1 MPRMNDNDHTELNLT
16 KVNLKEVEYTS
27 GTSIGLKFLLND
39 VTVST
44 VLNYETPNNARDDYQ
59 MLIDMLNAS
68 EGTKKLLNETF
79 SGTYSQYE

>member
-1 MPRMNDNDHTELNLT
+1 MPRMNDNDRTEINLT

-27 GTSIGLKFLLND
+27 GDSIGLKFALND

-44 VLNYETPNNARDDYQ
+44 VLQYDNSSTARDDYQ

-68 EGTKKLLNETF
+68 EGTKKLLQETF
-79 SGTYSQYE
+79 TGGAGA

>member
-16 KVNLKEVEYTS
+16 KVNLKEVEYTT
-27 GTSIGLKFLLND
+27 GTSIGLKFALNE

-44 VLNYETPNNARDDYQ
+44 VLNYDSSNSARDDYQ

-79 SGTYSQYE
+79 TGTYSQYE

>member
-1 MPRMNDNDHTELNLT
+1 MNDNDRTEINLT

-27 GTSIGLKFLLND
+27 GDSIGLKFALND

-44 VLNYETPNNARDDYQ
+44 VLQYDNSSNARDDYQ

-68 EGTKKLLNETF
+68 EGTKKLLQETF
-79 SGTYSQYE
+79 TGGAGA